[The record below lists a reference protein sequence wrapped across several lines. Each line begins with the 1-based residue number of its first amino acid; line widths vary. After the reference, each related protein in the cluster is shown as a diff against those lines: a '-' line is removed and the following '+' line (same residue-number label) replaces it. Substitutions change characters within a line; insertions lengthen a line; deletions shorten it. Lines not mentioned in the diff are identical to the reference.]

1 MDKKKSESRPVH
13 ATVMVIDDEAG
24 IRESMAILFRREGYR
39 VEAVESGERAVEI
52 LDAAPFDLVI
62 TDLRL
67 TGMSGVE
74 VLKQVK
80 QASPETEVVVM
91 TAYGTIE
98 GAVEA
103 IKAGA
108 YDYLTKPFQ
117 PEELTLVAGRALER
131 KRLAQKVKVL
141 EETVRSREPFMGV
154 VGTSKAMRD
163 VLRVVDKVA
172 RIDTTVLISGES
184 GTGKEL
190 IARAL
195 HARSQRKD
203 RPLIIVNC
211 GTIPDNLQESE
222 LFGHVQGS
230 FTGAHKD
237 KRGLFEE
244 AHCGTAFLDE
254 VGELT
259 PAAQVKMLRFLQ
271 DGEVRKVGS
280 TSARNLDVRIL
291 AATNRNLEKSA
302 EEGSFR
308 EDLYYRLNVIPVNLP
323 ALRERPEDI
332 PPLVQHF
339 VKLASTQLNVTH
351 PPTVPPRALRL
362 LAAQPWRGNIR
373 ELENVIRRAIAL
385 DRDGILGIDDL
396 PFGDSEK
403 SEDKIL
409 LRARQGSFT
418 LSNLERDYILE
429 VLAEYGGSRVKTA
442 ERLGITTATLW
453 RKLKQYEKEGH
464 RL

>member
-1 MDKKKSESRPVH
+1 MVKKRSDSDPVL
-13 ATVMVIDDEAG
+13 ASVLVVDDEAG
-24 IRESMAILFRREGYR
+24 IRESMAILFRREGYQ
-39 VEAVESGERAVEI
+39 VQAVESGERAVEI
-52 LDAAPFDLVI
+52 LDREPFDLVI

-67 TGMSGVE
+67 TGMNGIE
-74 VLKQVK
+74 VLQRVK
-80 QASPETEVVVM
+80 HASPETEVVVM

-103 IKAGA
+103 IKKGA

-131 KRLAQKVKVL
+131 KGLAQKVKVL
-141 EETVRSREPFMGV
+141 EETVRSREPFGGI
-154 VGTSKAMRD
+154 VGTSEVMRD
-163 VLRVVDKVA
+163 VLGMVSKVA
-172 RIDTTVLISGES
+172 RVETTVLITGES

-195 HARSQRKD
+195 HAQSPRRDK
-203 RPLIIVNC
+203 PLVIVNC

-222 LFGHVQGS
+222 LFGHAKGA
-230 FTGAHKD
+230 FTGAHQD

-244 AHCGTAFLDE
+244 AHGGTAFLDE

-259 PAAQVKMLRFLQ
+259 LAAQVKMLRFLQ
-271 DGEVRKVGS
+271 DGEVRKVGTTES
-280 TSARNLDVRIL
+280 RNLNVRIL
-291 AATNRNLEKSA
+291 SATNRDLEKA
-302 EEGSFR
+302 VAEGSFR
-308 EDLYYRLNVIPVNLP
+308 EDLFYRLNVIPIILP
-323 ALRERPEDI
+323 PLRDRPEDI
-332 PPLVQHF
+332 PPLVHHF
-339 VKLASTQLNVTH
+339 VKLASNRLGINHSLTIS
-351 PPTVPPRALRL
+351 PRALRL
-362 LAAQPWRGNIR
+362 LTVQPWRGNVR
-373 ELENVIRRAIAL
+373 ELENVLTRAIAL

-403 SEDKIL
+403 SEDKII
-409 LRARQGSFT
+409 LRARQGAFT
-418 LSNLERDYILE
+418 LSDLERDYILE

-464 RL
+464 H